1 MFGGFLES
9 YGGFILDGALMTVFL
24 SVVSMILALILGG
37 LVTAARMSD
46 NLLISGLTKL
56 YIEVVRGLPMLV
68 ILSLFF
74 YGLPELGLNIPK
86 GTLFGVD
93 LDRLIA
99 ALTGLT
105 VGESVFVAEI
115 YRSGIQAV
123 DSGQFEGARSIG
135 FNKFQAYRY
144 VIIPQAFKNILPTL
158 GNEFANNIKSSSQ
171 ASVIG
176 VADLMFT
183 ASTIQGISYKP
194 FQAVIA
200 VGIVY
205 LVFTFSTTRIV
216 AHCEKKMNRSSEESL
231 SLGEKIAQFLQSIKS
246 SWRKLTV
253 TTAVI
258 AVIMGLFALNHGR
271 ASQAASGISKIQES
285 GQLVV
290 ATNIGYA
297 PYEFYDLSSG
307 HKKAVGVD
315 LAFAKQLADK
325 LQVKLVVKNMNFD
338 SILGTIT
345 SGNADIAIAGMTKTK
360 EREKSVDFTKNYVKQ
375 TNKVIVRKEFAS
387 QYTSIKSLAP
397 TSIAVQ
403 KSTTQADVVKDSI
416 KPKQIVALTSLPDA
430 FLNLLQGKV
439 DAVVADDMVA
449 DQYIASNSDLTYA
462 DIELPGTTETA
473 MALTKGNQSLK
484 AYVDDLI
491 EQDKKDGTF
500 DNWMKTYSN
509 LAQKNT
515 GENE

>member
-24 SVVSMILALILGG
+24 SVVSMVLALILGG
-37 LVTAARMSD
+37 VVTAARMSD

-56 YIEVVRGLPMLV
+56 YIEVIRGLPMLV

-74 YGLPELGLNIPK
+74 YGLPMLGLNIPK
-86 GTLFGVD
+86 STLFGVD

-216 AHCEKKMNRSSEESL
+216 AHYERKMNRSAEELTLRDKWDELVQTIKVSWKSL
-231 SLGEKIAQFLQSIKS
+231 LVTAAFIVMIIGAFAFNHREINTAAGSIEKIQ
-246 SWRKLTV
+246 
-253 TTAVI
+253 
-258 AVIMGLFALNHGR
+258 N
-271 ASQAASGISKIQES
+271 S

-315 LAFAKQLADK
+315 LAFAKQLANK

-360 EREKSVDFTKNYVKQ
+360 EREKSVDFTQNYVKQ
-375 TNKVIVRKEFAS
+375 INKVVVRKDSVA
-387 QYTSIKSLAP
+387 QYTAIADLAQS
-397 TSIAVQ
+397 SIAVQ
-403 KSTTQADVVKDSI
+403 KSTTQEDVVKENI
-416 KPKQIVALTSLPDA
+416 KPKQIVALSSLPDA
-430 FLNLLQGKV
+430 FLNLAQGKV
-439 DAVVADDMVA
+439 DAVVADDTVA
-449 DQYIASNSDLTYA
+449 DQYIASNSELTYA
-462 DIELPGTTETA
+462 DIDLPGTTETA
-473 MALTKGNQSLK
+473 MAITKGNQSLK
-484 AYVDDLI
+484 AYVDKLI
-491 EQDKKDGTF
+491 EQDKKDGSF
-500 DNWMKTYSN
+500 DKWMKTYSA

>member
-1 MFGGFLES
+1 MVIDFLQN
-9 YGGFILDGALMTVFL
+9 YGSFILDGALMTVFL
-24 SVVSMILALILGG
+24 SVVSMILALVLGG
-37 LVTAARMSD
+37 VVTAARMSD

-74 YGLPELGLNIPK
+74 YGLPELGFNVPD
-86 GTLFGVD
+86 GSLFGVD
-93 LDRLIA
+93 LDRLIS
-99 ALTGLT
+99 ALIGLT

-135 FNKFQAYRY
+135 FNKFQTYRY

-205 LVFTFSTTRIV
+205 LLFTFSTTRIV
-216 AHCEKKMNRSSEESL
+216 AHYEKKMSRSTEEPL
-231 SLGEKIAQFLQSIKS
+231 TIVEKIRQMMQTIKA
-246 SWRKLTV
+246 SWKKLTL
-253 TTAVI
+253 TTAII
-258 AVIMGLFALNHGR
+258 AAIVGIFALNHGG
-271 ASQAASGISKIQES
+271 ASKTVSSVEKIKES

-297 PYEFYDLSSG
+297 PYEFYDLTSG

-315 LAFAKQLADK
+315 IAFAQQLADK

-345 SGNADIAIAGMTKTK
+345 SGNTDIAIAGMTKTK
-360 EREKSVDFTKNYVKQ
+360 EREKSVDFTENYVKQ
-375 TNKVIVRKEFAS
+375 TNKVVVRKEVAS
-387 QYTSIKSLAP
+387 QYTSIKSLAS
-397 TSIAVQ
+397 TTIAVQ
-403 KSTTQADVVKDSI
+403 KSTTQADVVEDDI
-416 KPKQIVALTSLPDA
+416 KPQQIVALSSLPDV

-439 DAVVADDMVA
+439 DAVVADDTVA
-449 DQYIASNSDLTYA
+449 DQYIASNDNLTYA

-473 MALTKGNQSLK
+473 MALTKGNSSLK
-484 AYVDDLI
+484 EYVDQLI

-500 DNWMKTYSN
+500 DKWMAEYSE

-515 GENE
+515 TEE

>member
-24 SVVSMILALILGG
+24 SVVSMVLALILGG
-37 LVTAARMSD
+37 VVTAARMSD

-56 YIEVVRGLPMLV
+56 YIEVIRGLPMLV

-74 YGLPELGLNIPK
+74 YGLPMLGLNIPK
-86 GTLFGVD
+86 STLFGVD

-105 VGESVFVAEI
+105 VAESVFVAEI

-200 VGIVY
+200 VGLVY

-216 AHCEKKMNRSSEESL
+216 AHYERKMNRSSEDTL
-231 SLGEKIAQFLQSIKS
+231 SLAEKWAELVQTIKV
-246 SWRKLTV
+246 SWKSLLV
-253 TTAVI
+253 TAAFMVMI
-258 AVIMGLFALNHGR
+258 VGAFALNHRETNTAVG
-271 ASQAASGISKIQES
+271 SVEKIQNS

-360 EREKSVDFTKNYVKQ
+360 EREKSVDFTQNYVKQ
-375 TNKVIVRKEFAS
+375 FNKVVVRKDSAA
-387 QYTSIKSLAP
+387 QYTAIADLAQS
-397 TSIAVQ
+397 SIAVQ
-403 KSTTQADVVKDSI
+403 KSTTQEDVVKEDI
-416 KPKQIVALTSLPDA
+416 KPKQIVALSSLPDA
-430 FLNLLQGKV
+430 FLNLVQGKV
-439 DAVVADDMVA
+439 DAVVADDTVA
-449 DQYIASNSDLTYA
+449 DQYIASNSELTYA
-462 DIELPGTTETA
+462 DIDLPGTTETA

-484 AYVDDLI
+484 AYVDKLI
-491 EQDKKDGTF
+491 EQDKKDGSF
-500 DNWMKTYSN
+500 DKWMKTYSA